1 MFGIFDSKTQK
12 LVKKWKKEHQQLVEL
27 AGSVIHEYTVHNQK
41 EAKKSLS
48 KLSGLASSHFMNE
61 DLEFF
66 KLLRDGKLD
75 NETAKSVKDFTEGFK
90 KVKIELMSF
99 FTNYSKPD
107 VPLDDEFFKHF
118 NEIIDAVGQRIAYE
132 EGNLYE
138 LMATK

>member
-1 MFGIFDSKTQK
+1 MFGLFDSKTQK

-27 AGSVIHEYTVHNQK
+27 AGSVIHEYTVHNEK
-41 EAKKSLS
+41 KAKISLS

-66 KLLRDGKLD
+66 KLLRDGKLND
-75 NETAKSVKDFTEGFK
+75 ETSKSVKDFTEGFK

-107 VPLDDEFFKHF
+107 VPLDEEFFKHF

-132 EGNLYE
+132 EGNLYQ